1 MRDCALRNRGTQR
14 CDLCEPGTRGRV
26 VERVKRVV
34 RNAVEVFV
42 VPAEQF
48 DEQSFLGLEVVVEAA
63 CLDAGGI
70 SDVVHRG
77 AKS

>member
-26 VERVKRVV
+26 VEGVKRVV

-48 DEQSFLGLEVVVEAA
+48 DEQCFLGLEVVIEAA
-63 CLDAGGI
+63 CLDAGGFC
-70 SDVVHRG
+70 DVVHRG